1 MAAQST
7 ATLIDGNE
15 QAIGAFTKASV
26 WKQVYTDADPPVA
39 FNTAVLPASSVWLR
53 SEIFDVRAARQ
64 IGLWVFRTVDS
75 SGGTGSYPQIIVYGS
90 AAETMPAHTSTTA
103 WTALPVT
110 TGIMTA
116 VVPTGTLP
124 TGAGS
129 LAPDWSYDVGRR
141 FILRLETTDNDADV
155 PNEGPYVYN
164 VGLVRWLYIC
174 AQEIGDASNQE
185 KLNLYVNTLT

>member
-7 ATLIDGNE
+7 ASI
-15 QAIGAFTKASV
+15 IGGGTATTFSGEST
-26 WKQVYTDADPPVA
+26 WRQLYDDADPPVL
-39 FNTAVLPASSVWLR
+39 FNNSVLPAASAWRR
-53 SEIFDVRAARQ
+53 SEILDVRGARL
-64 IGLWVFRTVDS
+64 IGLWVFRTIDAT
-75 SGGTGSYPQIIVYGS
+75 GGTGSYPQIIVYGS

-129 LAPDWSYDVGRR
+129 LAPDWSYDTGRR
-141 FILRLETTDNDADV
+141 FILRLEASDNDTDA
-155 PNEGPYVYN
+155 PNEGPYVYR
-164 VGLVRWLYIC
+164 VDLVRWLYVC
-174 AQEIGDASNQE
+174 AQEIGDASNPE
-185 KLNLYVNTLT
+185 KLNLYMNSIT